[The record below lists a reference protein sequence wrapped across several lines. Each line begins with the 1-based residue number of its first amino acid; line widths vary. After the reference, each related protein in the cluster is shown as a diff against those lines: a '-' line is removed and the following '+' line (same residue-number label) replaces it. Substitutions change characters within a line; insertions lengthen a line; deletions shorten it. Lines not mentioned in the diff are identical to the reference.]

1 MFPPRSDRVADAPQR
16 TLCSAFLCDSAFH
29 NSGSFCSLPETAGTR
44 HGRIFNSGSTMGSTI
59 KLPPR
64 RTMAPP
70 RVQRTSNPLSY
81 LSQRTLG
88 QKEGLAKNFDPSTD
102 HLLIPIFR
110 QASFATHHSI
120 LGFRPRRLSPW

>member
-1 MFPPRSDRVADAPQR
+1 
-16 TLCSAFLCDSAFH
+16 
-29 NSGSFCSLPETAGTR
+29 
-44 HGRIFNSGSTMGSTI
+44 
-59 KLPPR
+59 
-64 RTMAPP
+64 MAPP